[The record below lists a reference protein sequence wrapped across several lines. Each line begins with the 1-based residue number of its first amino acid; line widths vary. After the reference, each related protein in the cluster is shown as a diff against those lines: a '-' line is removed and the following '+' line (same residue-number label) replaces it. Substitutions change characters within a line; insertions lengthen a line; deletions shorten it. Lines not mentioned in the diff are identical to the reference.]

1 MSLIRIGTREI
12 GLERKIM
19 NLGLDLYTL
28 NLRHQQYVM
37 TCKSYVLIEE
47 IRGLRRLTVKRK
59 QKSEVWL
66 V

>member
-1 MSLIRIGTREI
+1 
-12 GLERKIM
+12 M

-28 NLRHQQYVM
+28 NLKHQQYVM

-47 IRGLRRLTVKRK
+47 IRGLRRLTVKRN